1 VLSRCYVDIPTDPAK
16 RTIEEEEFM
25 TDTQEFYE
33 EWKREQAAEGLAR
46 GLAKGRAEG
55 LAEGAEA
62 LSKGLDVIYRI
73 RFGTMPPELRTV
85 VETTKDPAT
94 LLAWLQLVET
104 GSAETFAATVLASRA
119 G

>member
-1 VLSRCYVDIPTDPAK
+1 
-16 RTIEEEEFM
+16 M

-33 EWKREQAAEGLAR
+33 AWKREHEALGRAEGLT
-46 GLAKGRAEG
+46 KGRAEG

-73 RFGTMPPELRTV
+73 RFGAMPSELRSV
-85 VETTKDPAT
+85 VEATKDPAT

-104 GSAETFAATVLASRA
+104 SSAEAFAAAVLASRPA
-119 G
+119 